1 MKAKIISA
9 IVKDGKARQID
20 VNTEVTPGFFIHIA
34 GMNDI
39 SIKTLLFGTLLAMHN
54 ERIWIPTRKIC
65 LVFEPEVTDFE
76 GDYFEFPAAVAI
88 IVGTRQATLR
98 DLDRCILTG
107 RLESDGRLG
116 DLPDPLAL
124 AEYARERNM
133 LAVMPRMQAL
143 SLPKELIGHTLMID
157 SLHELIEVLKSNE
170 DEVEPDNG

>member
-20 VNTEVTPGFFIHIA
+20 VNTEVTPGVFIHIA

-54 ERIWIPTRKIC
+54 ERIWIPKRKIC

>member
-9 IVKDGKARQID
+9 VVKDGKARQIT
-20 VNTEVTPGFFIHIA
+20 VNTELTPSIGVHIV

-39 SIKTLLFGTLLAMHN
+39 SIRTFLLMTIRAMQN
-54 ERIWIPTRKIC
+54 EEFRIPGRKIC

-98 DLDRCILTG
+98 DLDRSILTG

-124 AEYARERNM
+124 AEYARERDM

-157 SLHELIEVLKSNE
+157 SLHELIEVLKIK
-170 DEVEPDNG
+170 

>member
-9 IVKDGKARQID
+9 VVKDGKARQIT
-20 VNTEVTPGFFIHIA
+20 VNTELTPGIGIHIV

-39 SIKTLLFGTLLAMHN
+39 SIKTLLLMTILAMHN
-54 ERIWIPTRKIC
+54 EGFWIPRRKIC

-88 IVGTRQATLR
+88 IVVSGQATLR

-107 RLESDGRLG
+107 RLDSDGRLG

-124 AEYARERNM
+124 AEYARERDM

-157 SLHELIEVLKSNE
+157 SLHELIEVLKIK
-170 DEVEPDNG
+170 

>member
-9 IVKDGKARQID
+9 VVKDGKARLIT
-20 VNTEVTPGFFIHIA
+20 VNTELTPGFGIHIV
-34 GMNDI
+34 GMNDS
-39 SIKTLLFGTLLAMHN
+39 SIKTLLLMTILAMHN
-54 ERIWIPTRKIC
+54 EKIWIPKRKIC

-88 IVGTRQATLR
+88 IVVSRQATLR

-124 AEYARERNM
+124 AEYARERDM

-157 SLHELIEVLKSNE
+157 YLHELIEVLKIK
-170 DEVEPDNG
+170 

>member
-9 IVKDGKARQID
+9 VVKDGKARQIA
-20 VNTEVTPGFFIHIA
+20 VNTEVTPGFGIHIV

-39 SIKTLLFGTLLAMHN
+39 SIKTLLLGTLLAIHN
-54 ERIWIPTRKIC
+54 ERIWIPKRKIC
-65 LVFEPEVTDFE
+65 LVFGPEVTDFE

-124 AEYARERNM
+124 AEYARERDM

-157 SLHELIEVLKSNE
+157 SLHELIEVLKIK
-170 DEVEPDNG
+170 